1 MNESFFFFKKKNK
14 IMIVSHIFIV
24 YYMCITSD
32 ILIFDTF
39 LWFLST
45 LVLSVSAKAWKTATD
60 APNVTI

>member
-1 MNESFFFFKKKNK
+1 
-14 IMIVSHIFIV
+14 MIVSHIFIV